1 MKIAYF
7 DLISGASGDMILGAL
22 VDAGLPFGELCDALS
37 LLGLPE
43 FELTSERVMRGA
55 FAATK
60 IDVHTAD
67 TVHARG
73 LAEIGQII
81 ATSRLPAHIQ
91 ERALRVFQRM
101 AEAEAGIH
109 GVPVEAIHFHE
120 LGAVDTIVDVSG
132 ALLALERLG
141 VQRVIAS
148 PVPLGRGMAR
158 SAHGAMPL
166 PAPATVALLR
176 GAKVVGVDHAVE
188 TVTPTAAAL
197 LAELAEDFGSIPPM
211 QLTAV
216 GYGAGTRTTPEP
228 NVLRVLLGE
237 SAAGSRGRGAE
248 TLVMLETNVDD
259 MSPEVHGYVI
269 ERLLGAGALDA
280 YLTPV
285 LMKKGR
291 PGVVISVLCRPD
303 DAPQLRELL
312 FAETTTLGIRT
323 SEVTRECLSREIKT
337 VQTPYGAIRVKVAHW
352 AQGEKSAPEYED
364 CRRAAE
370 AFRVPL
376 QQVYQA
382 AMCSYS
388 EQRGLA
394 DP

>member
-1 MKIAYF
+1 VKTAYL

-22 VDAGLPFGELCDALS
+22 VDAGLPFTELRDALS

-73 LAEIGQII
+73 LAEIGQIL
-81 ATSRLPAHIQ
+81 AAGRLPDRIQ
-91 ERALRVFQRM
+91 ARALVIFRRM

-109 GVPVEAIHFHE
+109 GVPVETIHFHE
-120 LGAVDTIVDVSG
+120 LGAVDTIVDVAG
-132 ALLALERLG
+132 ALLALQRLE
-141 VQRVIAS
+141 VQRVFAS

-176 GAKVVGVDHAVE
+176 GAKVVGVEHAVE

-197 LAELAEDFGSIPPM
+197 LAELVEDFGPIPSM

-216 GYGAGTRTTPEP
+216 GYGAGTRLTPEP

-237 SAAGSRGRGAE
+237 SDDRLRGTE
-248 TLVMLETNVDD
+248 TLIMLETNVDD

-285 LMKKGR
+285 LMKKSR

-303 DAPQLRELL
+303 SAPHLRGLL

-323 SEVTRECLSREIKT
+323 SEVQRDCLPREVKT
-337 VQTPYGAIRVKVAHW
+337 VDTPYGAIRIKIAHW
-352 AQGEKSAPEYED
+352 AQGEKAAPEYED

-370 AFRVPL
+370 AFGVPL

-382 AMCSYS
+382 AMSTYV
-388 EQRGLA
+388 G
-394 DP
+394 